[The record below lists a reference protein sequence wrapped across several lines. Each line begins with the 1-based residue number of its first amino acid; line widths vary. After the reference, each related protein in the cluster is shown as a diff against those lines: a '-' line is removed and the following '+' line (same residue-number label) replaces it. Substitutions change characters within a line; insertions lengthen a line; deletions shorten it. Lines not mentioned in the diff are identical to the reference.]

1 VDRNVR
7 VAIHNL
13 PFAIRDLRFAIC
25 IFIYLISAEAQRNCF
40 CSLSPNGFIVGGEG
54 WGEGETPR
62 AVVTLPRVAAPPP
75 HPTLSPKRGLGER
88 ALQLL
93 NFDAESGSKMDPLDQ
108 VRC

>member
-1 VDRNVR
+1 MANGKWQIVDRNVR

-62 AVVTLPRVAAPPP
+62 AVVTLPRAAAPPLTQP
-75 HPTLSPKRGLGER
+75 SPPSAAWGRGLC
-88 ALQLL
+88 
-93 NFDAESGSKMDPLDQ
+93 NY
-108 VRC
+108 

>member
-1 VDRNVR
+1 
-7 VAIHNL
+7 L
-13 PFAIRDLRFAIC
+13 TF
-25 IFIYLISAEAQRNCF
+25 LISAEAQRNCF

-75 HPTLSPKRGLGER
+75 HPTLSPKRGLEER

-93 NFDAESGSKMDPLDQ
+93 NFDAKQESLLLSFVPFVFFVVQSFARTQGRRSPAWF
-108 VRC
+108 C